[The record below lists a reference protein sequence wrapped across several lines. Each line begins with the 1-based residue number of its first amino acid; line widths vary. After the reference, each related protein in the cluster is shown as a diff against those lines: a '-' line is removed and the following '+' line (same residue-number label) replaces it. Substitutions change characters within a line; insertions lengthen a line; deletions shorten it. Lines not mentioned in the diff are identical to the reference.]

1 MMSEKF
7 TVEIISPDKTIIKT
21 ETSEVQI
28 PSYEG
33 EMGILKD
40 HIQLITFLRPG
51 IIKIK
56 NDNEKEF
63 FVEEGTVEFSNNN
76 LLILT
81 SKAKD
86 LSNVDKKSLST
97 LLSEAE
103 KKISDNKLTDKEK
116 YLLSYKIDTLKK
128 INNLL
133 YIFFLKST
141 ITFGSS
147 LGEIHFH
154 SINSGFLVFKFISLS
169 SPKYSAINHFCLCPL
184 NRPFQI
190 IPIKFFGSSYS
201 KKPSNSLRILI
212 LIILVSSSSS
222 RFIAEK

>member
-116 YLLSYKIDTLKK
+116 YLLSYKIDTLKN
-128 INNLL
+128 IN
-133 YIFFLKST
+133 
-141 ITFGSS
+141 
-147 LGEIHFH
+147 
-154 SINSGFLVFKFISLS
+154 
-169 SPKYSAINHFCLCPL
+169 
-184 NRPFQI
+184 
-190 IPIKFFGSSYS
+190 
-201 KKPSNSLRILI
+201 
-212 LIILVSSSSS
+212 
-222 RFIAEK
+222 